1 MPQYLV
7 HLIGKKKIVMIP
19 ASAGGNPENQILALT
34 FFSLQH
40 LF

>member
-1 MPQYLV
+1 MPRYLI
-7 HLIGKKKIVMIP
+7 HLIGKKMIVATP
-19 ASAGGNPENQILALT
+19 ASAGGKPEHQILALT